1 MLSQNI
7 EGFST
12 SSLNQMADALQSW
25 YSPYRWSHPWRVLWG
40 QTRSPWC
47 VWVSEVMLQQ
57 TVIAAVIP
65 KYIAF
70 MKRFPSAQDFAEANE
85 EAIRPYVSGLGYYR
99 RFALLHK
106 GALQVAQEGYPQ
118 SRAMWQ
124 DVAGVGPYTSAA
136 LASITLGEAVGV
148 VDGNVERVL
157 ARIFNI
163 QEIVATPQWKSI
175 FFSFMSRLT
184 KLGDP
189 GDLNQ
194 SVMELGQT
202 ICRISSPH
210 CSECPISNFCLANK
224 NQTQSQCPKPKAP
237 KEFLKLSLLATLH
250 TDGDKVFLIKR
261 SEDSLLLKGTIGFP
275 IKEIQKKPLRS
286 QHFVKHNITKY
297 KITATFTHS
306 LEAPQ
311 GEGIWVKRKNM
322 ESFLL
327 SSLDQKIWRLAQ
339 KNIFAE
345 H

>member
-1 MLSQNI
+1 M
-7 EGFST
+7 
-12 SSLNQMADALQSW
+12 
-25 YSPYRWSHPWRVLWG
+25 
-40 QTRSPWC
+40 
-47 VWVSEVMLQQ
+47 SEVMLQQ

-70 MKRFPSAQDFAEANE
+70 MKRFPSAEAFAEADE
-85 EAIRPYVSGLGYYR
+85 ESIRPYVSGLGYYR
-99 RFALLHK
+99 RFALLQK
-106 GALQVAQEGYPQ
+106 GALQVTQEGYPQ
-118 SRAMWQ
+118 SRTKWQ
-124 DVAGVGPYTSAA
+124 DIAGVGPYTSAA
-136 LASITLGEAVGV
+136 IASITLNEAVGV

-163 QEIVATPQWKSI
+163 QEVVSTPQWKSI

-184 KLGDP
+184 ELGEP

-202 ICRISSPH
+202 VCRISSPR
-210 CSECPISNFCLANK
+210 CSECPISKHCLAHK
-224 NQTQSQCPKPKAP
+224 LQTQSQCPGPKAP

-250 TDGDKVFLIKR
+250 TDGDNIFLVKR

-275 IKEIQKKPLRS
+275 IKETQKKSLPLKHS
-286 QHFVKHNITKY
+286 VKHNITKY
-297 KITATFTHS
+297 KITATFLHS

-322 ESFLL
+322 ETFLL
-327 SSLDQKIWRLAQ
+327 ASLDQKIWRIAQ